1 MCWFNYVSTTSALIW
16 YQVRQ
21 VLELRAFANERQAKG
36 GGLAKHKQNL
46 TLCLVSLVWNPAKLC
61 WVYGVCLS
69 RAHSTCKTSIRNQG
83 QSVSVFFQKRLLS
96 VDVICL
102 WMLPRVTDDAQLF
115 SEGPV
120 CGWGQVRESS
130 LLGVCGE
137 ILSTDCWLRLSW
149 PPYLM

>member
-69 RAHSTCKTSIRNQG
+69 RRTLPVKHPSETRGNLCLSSSRSSSFLWTW
-83 QSVSVFFQKRLLS
+83 SVSECSPGWQMMLS
-96 VDVICL
+96 
-102 WMLPRVTDDAQLF
+102 
-115 SEGPV
+115 
-120 CGWGQVRESS
+120 SS
-130 LLGVCGE
+130 LKVQCAAGGKSGSPHSWECVGRSLALTADWGFLGHR
-137 ILSTDCWLRLSW
+137 I
-149 PPYLM
+149 